1 MSQPRESEGRPAR
14 ASLGRMG
21 WLAIIALVLFL
32 IGAGWFAIYAWSLF
46 PGTEIS
52 THGTIAMVLGIVLS
66 TLVGGGLMGLLFWS
80 SRKGYDR

>member
-1 MSQPRESEGRPAR
+1 MSQPPPAEHRPLR
-14 ASLGRMG
+14 AALGRTG
-21 WLAIIALVLFL
+21 WLAILALLLFL
-32 IGAGWFAIYAWSLF
+32 IGAVWFAVYAWSLF
-46 PGTEIS
+46 PGAEIS